1 MQSLEELNEEA
12 IAAIEAA
19 DDVAALEALRVS

>member
-19 DDVAALEALRVS
+19 EDVAALETLRVT